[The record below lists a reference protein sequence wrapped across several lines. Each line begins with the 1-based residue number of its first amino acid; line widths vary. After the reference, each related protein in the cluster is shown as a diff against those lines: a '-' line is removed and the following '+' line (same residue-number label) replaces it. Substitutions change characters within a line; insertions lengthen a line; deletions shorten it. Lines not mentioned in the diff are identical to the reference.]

1 MKIKDNDRLYRLT
14 EESFLELDC
23 CSVTY
28 IMDQLQAILD
38 EKGPSATIW
47 KDFYGYDGAYNLMVQ
62 WERDETVAEVDARL
76 KAERELEEKERK
88 KAKALETKEMAEYVR
103 LKAKF
108 GPKMGDE

>member
-1 MKIKDNDRLYRLT
+1 
-14 EESFLELDC
+14 
-23 CSVTY
+23 
-28 IMDQLQAILD
+28 
-38 EKGPSATIW
+38 
-47 KDFYGYDGAYNLMVQ
+47 MVQ